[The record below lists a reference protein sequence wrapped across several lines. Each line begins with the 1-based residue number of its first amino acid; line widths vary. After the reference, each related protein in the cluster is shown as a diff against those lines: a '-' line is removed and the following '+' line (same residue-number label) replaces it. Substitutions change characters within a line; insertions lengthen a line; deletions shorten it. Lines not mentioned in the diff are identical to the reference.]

1 MSDGENH
8 DFLLTT
14 KYIESRRVELHL
26 LTLDFFQIALA
37 GKQKKSAAGMGAQ
50 IGYSW
55 FCNWHGKAVTCDI
68 ILSLSL
74 IETFSIRDKNR
85 QISRT
90 HLLVRMKPKHV
101 LSGSFLKA
109 FWYKLSRTVS
119 ELKITQF
126 LKVLGRNTVN
136 LAIREIILSRT

>member
-50 IGYSW
+50 IGYS
-55 FCNWHGKAVTCDI
+55 
-68 ILSLSL
+68 
-74 IETFSIRDKNR
+74 
-85 QISRT
+85 
-90 HLLVRMKPKHV
+90 
-101 LSGSFLKA
+101 
-109 FWYKLSRTVS
+109 
-119 ELKITQF
+119 
-126 LKVLGRNTVN
+126 
-136 LAIREIILSRT
+136 